1 MAFFCPKLGPI
12 ASSKNRRRT
21 FLDAYINP
29 FFNFKANSG
38 NFFDESE
45 VTSRLFSELLLGSPF
60 LRISFSEDLGLEPHK
75 LIFYRTFAA
84 QRFVRH
90 ICISK
95 AGTCFSIH
103 FSIFSRE
110 TTFLASAFGGLRES
124 HPLSLHPRARFF
136 FKKKLSF
143 EI

>member
-21 FLDAYINP
+21 FLDAYINS

-75 LIFYRTFAA
+75 LIFYRIFAA
-84 QRFVRH
+84 QRLLRH
-90 ICISK
+90 ICI
-95 AGTCFSIH
+95 ARQGPVCPF
-103 FSIFSRE
+103 IFPY
-110 TTFLASAFGGLRES
+110 F
-124 HPLSLHPRARFF
+124 
-136 FKKKLSF
+136 
-143 EI
+143 